1 MTITETLL
9 KDGPAWFYIGCL
21 ITMIWKIIMQIISVV
36 KNNTTAITRLTEIV
50 SHCAKNKSN

>member
-21 ITMIWKIIMQIISVV
+21 ITVIWKLIQQIIDVV
-36 KNNTTAITRLTEIV
+36 KNNTAAITRLTEIV
-50 SHCAKNKSN
+50 SHCKKNNAS